1 MGIGMEWDEYGM
13 GLDKERDWRWDEGG
27 NGKGLRWG
35 WNGIG
40 VETGM
45 GVGWEGMRMRWR
57 RRACRRGWDG
67 PQQTTPGSAP
77 CVC

>member
-35 WNGIG
+35 W
-40 VETGM
+40 M
-45 GVGWEGMRMRWR
+45 GSGWRQGW
-57 RRACRRGWDG
+57 GWDG
-67 PQQTTPGSAP
+67 RG
-77 CVC
+77 